1 MKTINV
7 LRLAAVAL
15 ATTFSFS
22 VWSQTGD
29 TAAAS
34 SGTPSA
40 SAGMSKKEVRKNNRA
55 LSRKVL
61 QALQKGGVETDGV
74 NVIAKGGAVT
84 LAGHAADQTQ
94 INKAAAIAK
103 HVDGVS
109 SVKNVL
115 TVQYGGQ

>member
-7 LRLAAVAL
+7 LRLTAVAL
-15 ATTFSFS
+15 ATVISIN
-22 VWSQTGD
+22 VWPQTGD

-40 SAGMSKKEVRKNNRA
+40 SAGMSKKEIRKANRA
-55 LSRKVL
+55 LSKKVSL
-61 QALQKGGVETDGV
+61 ALKNGGIDLNGI
-74 NVIAKGGAVT
+74 NVIAKSGAIT
-84 LAGHAADQTQ
+84 LAGHATDQTQ
-94 INKAAAIAK
+94 IDKSAAIAK
-103 HVDGVS
+103 DVDGVS

>member
-7 LRLAAVAL
+7 LRLAAIAL
-15 ATTFSFS
+15 ATTFSVS

-29 TAAAS
+29 TAIAS

-40 SAGMSKKEVRKNNRA
+40 SAGMSKKEIRKANRA
-55 LSRKVL
+55 LSRKVS
-61 QALQKGGVETDGV
+61 QALQKGGVEMNGI
-74 NVIAKGGAVT
+74 NVIAKSGAIT

-94 INKAAAIAK
+94 IDKAAAIAK
-103 HVDGVS
+103 DVDGVS

-115 TVQYGGQ
+115 TVQDGGQ